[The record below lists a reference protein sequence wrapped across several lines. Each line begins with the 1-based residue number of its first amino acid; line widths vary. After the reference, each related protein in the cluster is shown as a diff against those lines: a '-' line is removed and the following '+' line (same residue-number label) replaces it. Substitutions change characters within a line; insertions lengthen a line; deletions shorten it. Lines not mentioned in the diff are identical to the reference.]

1 MTGRRTEYRV
11 AFDGAD
17 ITEDIR
23 PYFLSL
29 DYKDSE
35 DGAAD
40 DFQLKLQDRDGL
52 WLGHWLNEAVKA
64 AAGAKLKLACT
75 ITKTGWGEADG
86 SLASGSMELDSV
98 AAKGPPSVVTVKATG
113 LGFSSSIRQ
122 VKRSRAWENLAL
134 SAIAAQIAQ
143 AGGTACLFEAA
154 DDPWYTRAEQ
164 DNESDV
170 AFLERLC
177 EDAALALKCTDGKLV
192 IYSKTE
198 YEGQEPY
205 AVFIRGEGY
214 YMAQAPE
221 TLAGGYLNYTVK
233 SGTADTK
240 YDACRVSYYD
250 SAAGRLFQ
258 GTAYA
263 EDYDAEDEDNRLLEL
278 TARVSSDDEAAALAA
293 RRLKL
298 YNEFARSAT
307 ITVPGDVRLVAGRT
321 VRLSG
326 WGGWDGKYMISEA
339 DHSVG
344 ADGYTTQ
351 LSLRKAPEAEAAAA
365 GDGGTPAGSVYTVKR
380 GDNLWKIAKAYY
392 GSGALWTKIYAANK
406 AVIGNNPNLI
416 YPGQVLTIP

>member
-1 MTGRRTEYRV
+1 MDGRQTKYRV

-52 WLGHWLNEAVKA
+52 WLGHWLNEAVEA
-64 AAGAKLKLACT
+64 AAGARLKLACA
-75 ITKTGWGEADG
+75 ITKTGWGESDGTLESG
-86 SLASGSMELDSV
+86 SLELDSV
-98 AAKGPPSVVTVKATG
+98 AAKGPPSVVTVKGTG
-113 LGFSSSIRQ
+113 LGFSSAIRQ
-122 VKRSRAWENLAL
+122 VRRSKAWENLAL

-143 AGGTACLFEAA
+143 TGGTACLFEAA
-154 DDPWYTRAEQ
+154 ADPWYSRAEQ

-177 EDAALALKCTDGKLV
+177 EDAGLALKCTDGKLV
-192 IYSKTE
+192 LFSKAE

-205 AVFIRGEGY
+205 AVFVKGEGY
-214 YMAQAPE
+214 YLAQAP
-221 TLAGGYLNYTVK
+221 TVKAGGYLSYTVK
-233 SGTADTK
+233 SGTADTR
-240 YDACRVSYYD
+240 YDACRVSYWD

-263 EDYDAEDEDNRLLEL
+263 EDYDAEDEDNRLLEV
-278 TARVSSDDEAAALAA
+278 TARVSSDGEAAALAA
-293 RRLKL
+293 QRLKL
-298 YNEFARSAT
+298 CNEFARSAT
-307 ITVPGDVRLVAGRT
+307 VTVPGDTRLMAGRT
-321 VRLSG
+321 VKLSG
-326 WGGWDGKYMISEA
+326 WGGWDGKYMIAEA
-339 DHSVG
+339 DHSVS

-351 LSLRKAPEAEAAAA
+351 LSLRKVPDAAETGGDAA
-365 GDGGTPAGSVYTVKR
+365 GAGTTYTVKR

-392 GSGALWTKIYAANK
+392 GSGALWPKIYAANR
-406 AVIGNNPNLI
+406 AVIGSDPNLI
-416 YPGQVLTIP
+416 YPGQVFVIP